1 MKRKERFLMIGCA
14 VLAFLLALG
23 ITIYPPISTAYNQK
37 YQSQI
42 HTQYQQ
48 QIEAADDTE
57 IRAMLEAAATY
68 NEALVPGVQNG
79 QGFTNDALQVASA
92 DYVNQLNPV
101 DSGIMG
107 YVEVPSLN
115 VTLPIYHGT
124 EDATLE
130 IGAGHL
136 LGSSLPVGGES
147 THSIITGHSGMASQK
162 MFSDLDQ
169 LEAGDV
175 FYLDVLGETL
185 AYQVDQIK
193 TVLPYETSDLEIIP
207 GEDYCTLVTCTPFGV
222 NSHRLLVRGTRIPY
236 AETVTYEE
244 EVQQTE
250 EADSTWEQ
258 EYFKGLAIGVAI
270 VVIILVIALIAH
282 AIWRNNNANT

>member
-1 MKRKERFLMIGCA
+1 MKRKEQFLMIGCA

-37 YQSQI
+37 HQSQI

-48 QIEAADDTE
+48 QIEAADDAE
-57 IRAMLEAAATY
+57 IRAMLEAATAY

-79 QGFTNDALQVASA
+79 QSFTNDALQTASA

-107 YVEVPSLN
+107 YVEVPTLN

-147 THSIITGHSGMASQK
+147 SHSIITGHSGMASQK

-207 GEDYCTLVTCTPFGV
+207 GKDYCTLVTCTPFGV

-236 AETVTYEE
+236 AEAVAYEE

-258 EYFKGLAIGVAI
+258 EYLKGLAIGVAI
-270 VVIILVIALIAH
+270 VVIILVIALIAYY
-282 AIWRNNNANT
+282 IWRNNDASH

>member
-1 MKRKERFLMIGCA
+1 MKTKERFMLIGCA

-37 YQSQI
+37 HQSQI

-48 QIEAADDTE
+48 QIEAADDAE
-57 IRAMLEAAATY
+57 IQTMLEAAAAY
-68 NEALVPGVQNG
+68 NEALIPGVQNG
-79 QGFTNDALQVASA
+79 QSFTIDSLQAAFV

-107 YVEVPSLN
+107 YVEVPTLN

-124 EDATLE
+124 EDASLE

-136 LGSSLPVGGES
+136 LGSSLPVGGEG

-169 LEAGDV
+169 LETGDV
-175 FYLDVLGETL
+175 FYLNVLGETL
-185 AYQVDQIK
+185 AYQVDQVK
-193 TVLPYETSDLEIIP
+193 TVLPHETSDLQIVP

-236 AETVTYEE
+236 AEAVAYEE
-244 EVQQTE
+244 EVQETE

-270 VVIILVIALIAH
+270 VVIILVIALIAYY
-282 AIWRNNNANT
+282 IWRNNDASH